1 MEIGGKN
8 NGLKICM
15 GSINA
20 NVHGLLVL
28 TFCMWNTWAYVLIG
42 QGISIYIYIYV
53 CILNVLYFYMCKYC
67 IYCIFK

>member
-42 QGISIYIYIYV
+42 QGISIYIY
-53 CILNVLYFYMCKYC
+53 MCV
-67 IYCIFK
+67 F